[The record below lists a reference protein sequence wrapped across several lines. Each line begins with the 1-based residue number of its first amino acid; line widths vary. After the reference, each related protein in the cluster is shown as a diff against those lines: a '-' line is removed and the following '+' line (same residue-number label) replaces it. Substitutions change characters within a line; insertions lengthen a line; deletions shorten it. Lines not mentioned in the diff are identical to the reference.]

1 MNRQPTPVLAT
12 TLLYVLALLFSLPA
26 QADRRYSDLVFFG
39 DSLSDPG
46 NAFVLTGEVSR
57 RPFQL
62 IPDAPYAHG
71 GHHFSNGPTWA
82 EQFAREQHRRSG
94 PALRRPGRFS
104 NYAVGGARARAEGS
118 VHLATQVALYLGNR
132 GGADPGAL
140 YTLLIGG
147 NDLRD
152 ALTALASDPS
162 GAGSA
167 AILGEA
173 VTAIAD
179 NIAALA
185 AAGARHFLVFNGPD
199 LSLAPAVRLQG
210 PLAQGAARLL
220 AMQFNQG
227 LSLALDQLALAFP
240 GIELRRFDLFGLF
253 DAVVANPG
261 EYGFTEVEQTCITPG
276 VIVGAVC
283 KRPRRYLFWDGIHPT
298 RAGHHV
304 IAEAVEHRM
313 EDDRKALREARRED

>member
-1 MNRQPTPVLAT
+1 MTRQQTPVRLT

-62 IPDAPYAHG
+62 IPDAPYARG
-71 GHHFSNGPTWA
+71 GHHFSNGRTWA
-82 EQFAREQHRRSG
+82 EQFARELHQRSG
-94 PALRRPGRFS
+94 PALRRPDRFS
-104 NYAVGGARARAEGS
+104 NYAVGSARARAEGS

-132 GGADPGAL
+132 GGADPHAL

-152 ALTALASDPS
+152 ALTALATDPS

-199 LSLAPAVRLQG
+199 LSLVPAVRLQG

-227 LSLALDQLALAFP
+227 LSMALDQLALAFP
-240 GIELRRFDLFGLF
+240 GIELTRFDLFGLF
-253 DAVVANPG
+253 NEVVANPRAF
-261 EYGFTEVEQTCITPG
+261 GFREVGQTCITPG

-304 IAEAVEHRM
+304 IAEAVEERL
-313 EDDRKALREARRED
+313 ED